1 MPALPNADTR
11 RGGDNPSCAGL
22 TSCTSPEV
30 QSHQTENSHTGA
42 SSDCVPKGKNQRFV
56 LHATYGRTEKAL
68 GTLQSKIIK
77 TYLPMHYVVKEI
89 NGKRKLMHEPL
100 HPIFIFTLKTREI

>member
-11 RGGDNPSCAGL
+11 RGGDNPSCAGF

-56 LHATYGRTEKAL
+56 LRATYGRTEKAP
-68 GTLQSKIIK
+68 GTLQSKIIE
-77 TYLPMHYVVKEI
+77 TYLPMHYVVKET

-100 HPIFIFTLKTREI
+100 LPIIIFALKTREI

>member
-1 MPALPNADTR
+1 MLALPNADTR

-30 QSHQTENSHTGA
+30 QSHQPENSHTGA
-42 SSDCVPKGKNQRFV
+42 SSNCVPKGKNQRFV
-56 LHATYGRTEKAL
+56 LRATYGCTEKAP
-68 GTLQSKIIK
+68 GTLQSKIIE
-77 TYLPMHYVVKEI
+77 TYLPMHYVIKEI

-100 HPIFIFTLKTREI
+100 LPNIIFA

>member
-1 MPALPNADTR
+1 MLALPNADTR

-56 LHATYGRTEKAL
+56 LRATYGRTEKAPEHYNRKSL
-68 GTLQSKIIK
+68 RHIYQCIMSSKRQMGSVSSCMS
-77 TYLPMHYVVKEI
+77 LCF
-89 NGKRKLMHEPL
+89 PL
-100 HPIFIFTLKTREI
+100 LFLH